1 MDSRTAIP
9 ILIRSS
15 SSNPARCATP
25 SASSSALSTLS
36 KVESRNRSTVS
47 GTWCLFSRI
56 RRAARSVA
64 KSNRKNKL
72 PESRKSRRAAPLPL
86 FGTLPHLQNSEE
98 GLLWNLHPADALHPL
113 LAFLLLFQQFPL
125 AADI

>member
-9 ILIRSS
+9 IFIRSS
-15 SSNPARCATP
+15 SSKPARWATP

-72 PESRKSRRAAPLPL
+72 PESRKSRRADVLAVFGALPD
-86 FGTLPHLQNSEE
+86 LQYGEE
-98 GLLWNLHPADALHPL
+98 GLLRYLNAADALHTL
-113 LAFLLLFQQFPL
+113 FDFL
-125 AADI
+125 